1 MIVDTFPRAMEKLSM
16 AEKTSDISTDTDSTA
31 AKLKRRKHARKIQ
44 SEDDE
49 EESSEDNGKLLI
61 NKSLPPLPKPP
72 DSRYGNRKNTNEY
85 FFCKQACGTQSNAS
99 HMQKT
104 ILKEIGSFVDENI
117 SLGSQ
122 NSPNEKT
129 ILHDSDETDEY
140 RSENENEN
148 ISPNI
153 TSRPHC
159 LKDFIKTKAQESREC
174 PSNKRL
180 KGDTISEKIDIVSD
194 KNCDSCKSK
203 DMKFSLYIYNYRTF
217 II

>member
-1 MIVDTFPRAMEKLSM
+1 MIVDTFPRAIEKLSM

-31 AKLKRRKHARKIQ
+31 AKLKRRKHGRNIQ

-49 EESSEDNGKLLI
+49 EESSEDDGKLSI
-61 NKSLPPLPKPP
+61 SKSLPPLPKPP
-72 DSRYGNRKNTNEY
+72 DSRYGSRKDTNDY
-85 FFCKQACGTQSNAS
+85 CFCKQACGTQSNAS
-99 HMQKT
+99 HMQKPQKT

-122 NSPNEKT
+122 NSANVRRRYYMIQMKLTNTDRKT
-129 ILHDSDETDEY
+129 ST
-140 RSENENEN
+140 EN

-159 LKDFIKTKAQESREC
+159 FKDFKKTKAQESREC

-203 DMKFSLYIYNYRTF
+203 DMKFSLYIQV
-217 II
+217 